1 MGEPISTQ
9 TFPRT
14 RPSVP
19 SIAIVLTVF
28 SPEEGGGKGR
38 EKKEGGEGKGEGG
51 RREGKEEGRERG
63 GEEEGGGRKARENV
77 HIMHAKGIKWAEKVL
92 Y

>member
-9 TFPRT
+9 IFPRT

-38 EKKEGGEGKGEGG
+38 EGKEGRGREGIRGGREMKGE
-51 RREGKEEGRERG
+51 EGKEE
-63 GEEEGGGRKARENV
+63 EN
-77 HIMHAKGIKWAEKVL
+77 
-92 Y
+92 

>member
-38 EKKEGGEGKGEGG
+38 KEGGEGKGGEEGG
-51 RREGKEEGRERG
+51 EK
-63 GEEEGGGRKARENV
+63 GEEE
-77 HIMHAKGIKWAEKVL
+77 EKKMST
-92 Y
+92 